1 MSRSSELQSL
11 TVSEFIERGRA
22 FCPVLAQHIKSH
34 AVTWLLAIAMYMLI
48 RANYRLAINQ
58 TPSLPYHLFLICLD
72 ERIETGVLVAFKWHN
87 GTPYPDGYVFVK
99 RLVASPGEIVIKKR
113 RDFVVGNRTFIGK
126 EIGLSKRT
134 LFPNDELHNGKN
146 TIQPGKYFVVGDHE
160 YSLDSR
166 YDLLGLVDES
176 NVIGR
181 AYPIF

>member
-48 RANYRLAINQ
+48 RANYRLAINE
-58 TPSLPYHLFLICLD
+58 TPSLPYGLFLIHLD
-72 ERIETGVLVAFKWHN
+72 SRVKTGGLVAFKSHHIE
-87 GTPYPDGYVFVK
+87 PYPDGYIFVK
-99 RLVASPGEIVIKKR
+99 RIVASAGDTVIKKR
-113 RDFVVGNRTFIGK
+113 RDFVVGDRMLTGK
-126 EIGLSKRT
+126 EIGLSKRK
-134 LFPNDELHNGKN
+134 LYSNDELHEGKN
-146 TIQPGKYFVVGDHE
+146 TIQPRKYFVAGDHE

-176 NVIGR
+176 DVIGR